1 MALIKCYECSKQ
13 ISDLAP
19 HCVHCGAPKK
29 KAPSN
34 KKVAPKK
41 KSSAPKKKAA
51 PKRKAGPKDLP
62 SAQEMDRIIKK
73 VLAKKTAKAGQKTVS
88 SAPKKKA
95 AVRVK
100 ESTPVSGD
108 DSMTEVVMGVI
119 VPIYLVGWGIASLYE
134 ELMFF
139 VEEGFV
145 AWVLFG
151 WVVPLARALLWPL
164 NVYQALV
171 G

>member
-1 MALIKCYECSKQ
+1 MALIKCYECERE
-13 ISDLAP
+13 ISDKAP
-19 HCVHCGAPKK
+19 ACPQCGAPK
-29 KAPSN
+29 

-41 KSSAPKKKAA
+41 KSSAPKKKAR
-51 PKRKAGPKDLP
+51 PERKVGRKEKP
-62 SAQEMDRIIKK
+62 SAQEMDRIIKE
-73 VLAKKTAKAGQKTVS
+73 VLAKKAKKARKKS
-88 SAPKKKA
+88 SAPKKKAATTKKRA

-100 ESTPVSGD
+100 ESTPVSRD

-151 WVVPLARALLWPL
+151 WVVPLFRALLWPL